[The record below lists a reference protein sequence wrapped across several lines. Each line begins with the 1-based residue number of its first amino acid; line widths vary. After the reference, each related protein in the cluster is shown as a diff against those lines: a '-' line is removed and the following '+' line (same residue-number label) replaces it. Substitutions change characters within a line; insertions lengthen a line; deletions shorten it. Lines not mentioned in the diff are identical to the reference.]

1 MNLDRDA
8 DANRIIKKVGLQ
20 LRNRRQWDDNKDH
33 DLIEYAETDL
43 EKVVASFLDETGLGA
58 KLELLRLVKFYIEEE
73 FNDENR

>member
-1 MNLDRDA
+1 MNLNRDA
-8 DANRIIKKVGLQ
+8 DADRIIKKVGLQ

-43 EKVVASFLDETGLGA
+43 EKVVASFLDETGLGV

-73 FNDENR
+73 FNNENR

>member
-1 MNLDRDA
+1 MNLNRDA
-8 DANRIIKKVGLQ
+8 NADRIIKKVGLQ

-58 KLELLRLVKFYIEEE
+58 KLDLLRLVKFYIEEE
-73 FNDENR
+73 FNNENR